1 MTMKLFRSR
10 RLLGLAAAA
19 ALGTSA
25 LGTSTLVAAGPA
37 QAEPV
42 YRFVANYTFLA
53 PCRQAGDAGVQSGG
67 WDAYQCR
74 PRPVGLDVFW
84 SLWVTP

>member
-1 MTMKLFRSR
+1 MSLRRNR
-10 RLLGLAAAA
+10 RLLGLVATA
-19 ALGTSA
+19 ALTA
-25 LGTSTLVAAGPA
+25 APLAAAGPA

-42 YRFVANYTFLA
+42 YRFVANYLNFHNL
-53 PCRQAGDAGVQSGG
+53 CVQAGDAGVQSGT

-74 PRPVGLDVFW
+74 PHLVGLDVFW

>member
-1 MTMKLFRSR
+1 MSLNRSR
-10 RLLGLAAAA
+10 RLLGLATAA
-19 ALGTSA
+19 ALVASP
-25 LGTSTLVAAGPA
+25 LIAAGPA

-42 YRFVANYTFLA
+42 YRYVADYSIFRVL
-53 PCRQAGDAGVQSGG
+53 CVRAGDAGVQSGQ

-74 PRPVGLDVFW
+74 PRPIGLDVFW